1 MSGIQAAFMGELSRD
16 AEAKTSKNGKPYVR
30 LNVRIDDHDSALWVN
45 VNLFGDCAVD
55 LMSKALLKGQAVYV
69 EGHLS
74 LDTWESASGEKR
86 TGLSC
91 MSWFARPCAIGDRK
105 PKRERKPKVDGEAAS
120 PNDFHSDPVGF

>member
-16 AEAKTSKNGKPYVR
+16 AESKTSKSGKTYVR
-30 LNVRIDDHDSALWVN
+30 LNIRVSDNDAAQWIN

-69 EGHLS
+69 EGRLS
-74 LDTWESASGEKR
+74 LDTWEAADGSKR
-86 TGLSC
+86 SGLSC

-105 PKRERKPKVDGEAAS
+105 PKRERKPKGDGQAAS
-120 PNDFHSDPVGF
+120 VNDFHDDPIGF

>member
-16 AEAKTSKNGKPYVR
+16 AESKVSKSGKSYLE
-30 LNVRIDDHDSALWVN
+30 LNLRIDDHDSAMWIN

-69 EGHLS
+69 EGRLS
-74 LDTWESASGEKR
+74 LDTWKTASGERR

-105 PKRERKPKVDGEAAS
+105 PKRERKPKTDGQVAA
-120 PNDFHSDPVGF
+120 PFYDDPVGF